1 MYIEKLKLKNYRNYE
16 EVEINFNPKVNI
28 IYGNNAVGKTNLL
41 ESIYLCSTSKSHR
54 NTKENDIINFNKDE
68 AHIKLIFKVG
78 VNVNSVGVNKN
89 PVGANINPVGV
100 NINPVGANA
109 CGAHVG
115 ASSASPQVIDIQLNK
130 DLKKGVAK
138 NGIKV
143 DKLSDFLGFFNVIL
157 FAPEDLNIIKD
168 GPIVRRKFLDILI
181 SQIDKIYVQQIQN
194 YNKTLNQRNALLKD
208 IYKES
213 GNNRE
218 YLIEMLDTYDEQL
231 VNYGIEVIKKRQE
244 NIKKLAEKI
253 LRIHSLISDN
263 KEKLII
269 AYENDVL
276 NDIVKPV
283 GANANLVGANACGAL
298 NIGENAIP
306 VGANACGALNIGAS
320 SASPKEIYLK
330 KLKDTRDLDIK
341 NQYTLVGPHRDD
353 ISFVIDGNDIRKF
366 GSQGQKKTA
375 AISLKLSELEMI
387 KEKINDTPVLLL
399 DDVFSE
405 LDETRQKLLV
415 SNLKD
420 IQTII
425 TCTGIKK
432 NIFDLLKPEKI
443 FNVVNNKIIDK
454 TNL

>member
-16 EVEINFNPKVNI
+16 EVEIEFDSKVNI

-68 AHIKLIFKVG
+68 AHIKLIFNVG
-78 VNVNSVGVNKN
+78 ANLNSVEVKKKPVGVNKN
-89 PVGANINPVGV
+89 TIGENKNSVGANKNF
-100 NINPVGANA
+100 VGANA
-109 CGAHVG
+109 CGAHVGMNSCRAYVG
-115 ASSASPQVIDIQLNK
+115 ASSASPQVIDIQLNR

-143 DKLSDFLGFFNVIL
+143 DKLSEFLGFFNVIL

-168 GPIVRRKFLDILI
+168 GPAVRRKFLDMLI
-181 SQIDKIYVQQIQN
+181 SQVDKIYVQQTQN

-208 IYKES
+208 IFKES

-231 VNYGIEVIKKRQE
+231 VNYGIEVIKKRKE
-244 NIKKLAEKI
+244 NIKKLAERI
-253 LRIHSLISDN
+253 LNIHLLISNN

-269 AYENDVL
+269 SYENDIL
-276 NDIVKPV
+276 KDIVKPV
-283 GANANLVGANACGAL
+283 GANACGAF
-298 NIGENAIP
+298 N
-306 VGANACGALNIGAS
+306 VGAS
-320 SASPKEIYLK
+320 SVSPKEIYLK
-330 KLKDTRDLDIK
+330 KLKETRDLDIK

-353 ISFVIDGNDIRKF
+353 ISFVIEGNDIRKF

-375 AISLKLSELEMI
+375 AISLKLSELELL